1 MDLGARTAPLLHFW
15 EMLTHRCSHPSGF
28 SLAAPLRLLPPPG
41 YTHVVQADDNLM
53 WQSLSSS
60 CVWICNKCLL
70 CTRHYVGLCT
80 FNLPTHFYLLTI
92 FFGRCLLQPIPSP
105 GLSPS
110 PLTQPASF
118 LLFSL
123 SLSFPPLPPPPL
135 LLDRWRGP
143 VKNSK
148 DLGESWLSGTDEGSP
163 DPRVTVLKSICQG
176 ELPKLGHW
184 TL

>member
-28 SLAAPLRLLPPPG
+28 SLAAPLRRLPPPG

-92 FFGRCLLQPIPSP
+92 FFGRCPLQPIPSP

-110 PLTQPASF
+110 PLTQPATGLLEIF
-118 LLFSL
+118 LHHWRPCHVPQAEEKNFRPPTPKASPSL
-123 SLSFPPLPPPPL
+123 TSRHCGIVISLENTCCPFFQQ
-135 LLDRWRGP
+135 
-143 VKNSK
+143 
-148 DLGESWLSGTDEGSP
+148 GS
-163 DPRVTVLKSICQG
+163 TA
-176 ELPKLGHW
+176 H
-184 TL
+184 